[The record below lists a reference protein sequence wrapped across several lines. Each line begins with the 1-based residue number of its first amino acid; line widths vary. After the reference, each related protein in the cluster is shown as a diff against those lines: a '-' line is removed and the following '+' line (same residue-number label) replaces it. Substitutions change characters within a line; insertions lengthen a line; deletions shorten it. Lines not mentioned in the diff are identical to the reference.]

1 MHSFVC
7 SSQFRMQFPSAT
19 FFSFFFSF
27 FFKFNAGQRIWLSVF
42 CLFVYLFVCFS
53 KQRLTISGLR
63 KFADICE
70 VKEISIIAIPTLNV
84 RDVFLL
90 SPPLHD
96 GHKRLY
102 DLTFACTTHPSNTD
116 FSISGTKCPGSNS
129 FVLFSGDPG
138 SPLIEMSL
146 SLESDSIRA

>member
-1 MHSFVC
+1 
-7 SSQFRMQFPSAT
+7 MQR
-19 FFSFFFSF
+19 FFLFFLNLTRDKEFDF
-27 FFKFNAGQRIWLSVF
+27 LFF

-102 DLTFACTTHPSNTD
+102 YLTFACTTHPSNTD
-116 FSISGTKCPGSNS
+116 SSISGTKCPGSNS